1 MVWFFYILLI
11 GCGYLIHFY
20 SSEASVIYASAVDQ
34 LGFSGQ
40 TEIAWK
46 TFIEKFTFNLY
57 EGASEKIFEIQA
69 LQEAARVDMRY
80 ATYLSI
86 TFLVLTFIL
95 LAFQVYMARKY
106 NHKERIVFH
115 MIIIAMICLAIGITT
130 PILNLVAFKE
140 IPVLGTVI
148 FKYDSKSIIGVI
160 LKLFASKNIFVG
172 LLILLFSVITPVVKS
187 ILSLTVYT
195 TVNINIRRKSLNI
208 IKLIG
213 KWSMTDVF
221 VVALLLA
228 FFSLSIDKT
237 TDAWLSHG
245 LYFFSAYVIL
255 SIITGHMLLVSKWR
269 KEDLQV

>member
-1 MVWFFYILLI
+1 MLWFFYILLT

-20 SSEASVIYASAVDQ
+20 SSEASVIYATATEQ

-57 EGASEKIFEIQA
+57 EGASDKIIEIQA
-69 LQEAARVDMRY
+69 LQEAASVNMRY
-80 ATYLSI
+80 ATCLSI
-86 TFLVLTFIL
+86 VFMIMAGIL
-95 LAFQVYMARKY
+95 LGIQIHAARKH
-106 NHKERIVFH
+106 NNKEKLVFH
-115 MIIIAMICLAIGITT
+115 MIIVAMICLVIGITT

-160 LKLFASKNIFVG
+160 IKLFESKNIFVG
-172 LLILLFSVITPVVKS
+172 ILILLFSVITPVIKS
-187 ILSLTVYT
+187 ALSLTVYT
-195 TVNINIRRKSLNI
+195 AVNINIRRKSLNI

-228 FFSLSIDKT
+228 FFSMSMDKT

-255 SIITGHMLLVSKWR
+255 SMITGHMLLVSKQI
-269 KEDLQV
+269 EDERQT